1 MKIEVVSQK
10 KNQLLGREEAEVRIS
25 HHGQR
30 TPSRQE
36 MLKGISSA
44 LKAGES
50 SIIIDRIITLT
61 GEPISVAK
69 VLAYENKDAMP
80 KYKLEKMKRRMKQKG
95 EQKEEAAKPAEKKK
109 EE

>member
-36 MLKGISSA
+36 MLKGISLA

-61 GEPISVAK
+61 GEPISVAR

-80 KYKLEKMKRRMKQKG
+80 KYKLEKMKRRMKLA
-95 EQKEEAAKPAEKKK
+95 KEEAAKPAEKKK